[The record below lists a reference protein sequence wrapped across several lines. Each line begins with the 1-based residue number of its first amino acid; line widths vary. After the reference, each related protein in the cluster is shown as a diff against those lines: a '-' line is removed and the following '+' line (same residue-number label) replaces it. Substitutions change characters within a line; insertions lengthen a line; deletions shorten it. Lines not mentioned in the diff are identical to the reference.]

1 MKVYFKTFG
10 CRTNIYDSEIM
21 KNSINF
27 DEICNDESL
36 ADTIVVNSCTVTNGA
51 DSDVRTY
58 ISRMKRAGK
67 RVLLTGC
74 GAVFKGKELLDDG
87 KVDGVFGMSRKLE
100 ISDFLKNSTKFYEFG
115 DSSTTEKGSVTN
127 FSNHSKAFLK
137 IQEGCNFKCSY
148 CIIPHVRGIARS
160 ESEEKLLN
168 EAKNLVEN
176 GFCEIVLTGTNI
188 GSYGSDSGTNLGE
201 LLKKLSLIKGIK
213 RIRLG
218 SLEPSQIDDSFR
230 EILKESWLERHL
242 HIALQHTS
250 QKMLSLMR
258 RRNTA
263 IKDIELFCELSDMG
277 FALGT
282 DFIVGHPGESDEI
295 WSEALSN
302 FKKFPLTHI
311 HAFIYSKRDGTRSA
325 ELLKEFGEINGKIS
339 KQRLKEIQNI
349 VNLNNLEFRKKLYN
363 EPLNVLFE
371 QKNGE
376 FWSGFD
382 QFYNRVY
389 LKSDQDLRNK
399 FIEVRDYEIK
409 DSGNFAKA

>member
-1 MKVYFKTFG
+1 
-10 CRTNIYDSEIM
+10 M

-115 DSSTTEKGSVTN
+115 DSSTVEKGSVTN

-263 IKDIELFCELSDMG
+263 TKDIELFCELSDMG

>member
-10 CRTNIYDSEIM
+10 CRTNIYDSEVM
-21 KNSINF
+21 KNSINCA
-27 DEICNDESL
+27 EICDDESL
-36 ADTIVVNSCTVTNGA
+36 ADTVVVNSCTVTNGA

-58 ISRMKRAGK
+58 INRMKRAGK

-74 GAVFKGKELLDDG
+74 GAVSKGEELLKDG

-100 ISDFLKNSTKFYEFG
+100 ISDFLKTDTKFYEFG
-115 DSSTTEKGSVTN
+115 DSSLVEKGSVKN

-137 IQEGCNFKCSY
+137 IQEGCNFNCSY
-148 CIIPHVRGIARS
+148 CIIPYVRGVARS
-160 ESEEKLLN
+160 QSEDSLLAQ
-168 EAKNLVEN
+168 AKILVEN
-176 GFCEIVLTGTNI
+176 GFCELVLTGTNI
-188 GSYGSDSGTNLGE
+188 GSYGSDSGSNLGE

-218 SLEPSQIDDSFR
+218 SLEPSQIDESFR
-230 EILKESWLERHL
+230 EILNESWLEKHL

-250 QKMLSLMR
+250 QKMLTLMR

-263 IKDIELFCELSDMG
+263 LKDIELFCELSGMG

-282 DFIVGHPGESDEI
+282 DFIVGHPGESEEI
-295 WSEALSN
+295 WTEAMIN
-302 FKKFPLTHI
+302 FEKFPLTHI

-325 ELLKEFGEINGKIS
+325 ELLKKFGDINGKIS
-339 KQRLKEIQNI
+339 KKRLKFIQDI
-349 VNLNNLEFRKKLYN
+349 VALKNLEFRKKLYN
-363 EPLNVLFE
+363 EPLSVLVE

-382 QFYNRVY
+382 QFYNKVY
-389 LKSDQDLRNK
+389 LKSSQNLTNRW
-399 FIEVRDYEIK
+399 IEVRDYEVK
-409 DSGNFAKA
+409 DSGNFAKT